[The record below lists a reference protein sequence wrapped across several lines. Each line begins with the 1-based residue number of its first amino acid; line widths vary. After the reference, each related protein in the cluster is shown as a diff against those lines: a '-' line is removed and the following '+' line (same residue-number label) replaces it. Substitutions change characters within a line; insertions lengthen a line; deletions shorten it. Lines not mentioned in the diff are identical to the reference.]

1 MEAIKE
7 FDTKASELRAKL
19 DAAVERAKI
28 ACERMQQQTA
38 AAARAT
44 DKVVR
49 EHPYPAIGVVFGL
62 GILIGV
68 LAMRARRD

>member
-7 FDTKASELRAKL
+7 FDTKTGELRAKL
-19 DAAVERAKI
+19 DAAVERAKL
-28 ACERMQQQTA
+28 ACERMQEQTA

-49 EHPYPAIGVVFGL
+49 EHPYQAVGVVFGL